1 MKLKPVT
8 FRWKK
13 NHIGATLIPDDLQKT
28 KIGFLAQD
36 LLEIIPEVVVTHEWK
51 KTNETKKNEFEY
63 VENNKLGVMY
73 SDLIPVI
80 VKALQEQ
87 QLIIENHQKEID
99 LLKNKLLKN

>member
-1 MKLKPVT
+1 
-8 FRWKK
+8 
-13 NHIGATLIPDDLQKT
+13 
-28 KIGFLAQD
+28 
-36 LLEIIPEVVVTHEWK
+36 
-51 KTNETKKNEFEY
+51 
-63 VENNKLGVMY
+63 MY